1 MSRLTRDAIKQAE
14 IKKNTL
20 KKYYADMF
28 RMLFH
33 NSIKVE
39 NLPID
44 LPKRYLLRV
53 LYEQGAI
60 AYDKATRLFLP
71 FNAVGVNQYG
81 LPTNYNLVK
90 YNGGV
95 LLRDAEQV
103 VILRMNDINLSIKS
117 LIDVVV
123 DKLVDIDMTI
133 DQNLDAVKTMT
144 FVEVDNPATL
154 MSLDNFNTARK
165 IGASVVFVN
174 KGAGTKLGD
183 AIKSTNTGATYLVDK
198 LHEDRKHILNEG
210 LSILGTATANTE
222 KRERV
227 QGIEVLASQNF
238 SLDMINTG
246 IDTFNYDAE
255 VGGLDIR
262 FKGNTALIRLN
273 EMQINNMETG
283 KGEDNGKE
291 V

>member
-1 MSRLTRDAIKQAE
+1 MSRLTRDE
-14 IKKNTL
+14 IKRAEQRKETL
-20 KKYYADMF
+20 RKYYANMF
-28 RMLFH
+28 SALFH

-60 AYDKATRLFLP
+60 AYDKQTRLFLP

-81 LPTNYNLVK
+81 LPTHYNLVK

-95 LLRDAEQV
+95 LLRDVDEV
-103 VILRMNDINLSIKS
+103 VILRMNDTHLSIKS

-123 DKLVDIDMTI
+123 DKLVEIDLTI
-133 DQNLDAVKTMT
+133 SQNLDAIKTMT
-144 FVEVDNPATL
+144 FIEVDNPATL
-154 MSLDNFNTARK
+154 MSLDNINMARK

-198 LHEDRKHILNEG
+198 LQEDRRHVLNEG
-210 LSILGTATANTE
+210 LAIIGTATANTE

-238 SLDMINTG
+238 SLDMINMG

-255 VGGLDIR
+255 VGGLELR
-262 FKGNTALIRLN
+262 LKGNTALITLN
-273 EMQINNMETG
+273 EMQIKTME
-283 KGEDNGKE
+283 KGENNGKE